1 MLTNLMKRVHKMY
14 VTISIYFINLFEL
27 HLIDNHIVQRKLP
40 SLRQVDKLCH
50 FGFGLYNWAPVG
62 QKGVQT

>member
-27 HLIDNHIVQRKLP
+27 HLIDNHILTKTQKLG
-40 SLRQVDKLCH
+40 RIDR
-50 FGFGLYNWAPVG
+50 G
-62 QKGVQT
+62 